1 VNHLTFFAVV
11 ILSLAVF
18 RVVRL
23 LIEDT
28 LLEPL
33 REATIFKLH
42 PTESKIRELFTC
54 PWCIG
59 FWLSLVAVV
68 LFYFWPVVV
77 LWLALPFAI
86 SAVVGLI
93 ASHWG

>member
-1 VNHLTFFAVV
+1 VITFLAIT

-23 LIEDT
+23 IIEDT

-33 REATIFKLH
+33 REKTIFKLH
-42 PTESKIRELFTC
+42 PTDSKIRELFTC

-59 FWLSLVAVV
+59 FWLSCAAVG
-68 LFYFWPVVV
+68 LFYLWPAII